1 MIEPAKKAVF
11 TIVGNPATKKNSPIV
26 VMGRATVLP
35 SKAYRKYEKEFR
47 RQLLKIKAENDLPHY
62 DGPVQLTA
70 KYYLE
75 SRAHY
80 PDLSGLLQATQDI
93 ISDEYAMVLDRTTG
107 KRKRQRRVRWILSD
121 DRIVKSLDGCRIAG
135 IDKERPRVEIYIT
148 PLPLDPETETDP
160 QLIKLA
166 RAMLEQDLLAEGGS
180 DG

>member
-1 MIEPAKKAVF
+1 MLDEKPFAFV
-11 TIVGNPATKKNSPIV
+11 VYGQPATKKNSAIMV
-26 VMGRATVLP
+26 AKRATLLP
-35 SKAYRKYEKEFR
+35 SKAYRAYEKTFR
-47 RQLLKIKAENDLPHY
+47 AAMREMKGRLGDLPHY

-70 KYYLE
+70 RYYLE

-93 ISDEYAMVLDRTTG
+93 ISDEYAMVVDRETG

-148 PLPLDPETETDP
+148 PLPLDLETETDP

-166 RAMLEQDLLAEGGS
+166 KEMLEQDLLAGGGS